1 MKTRSIRNLFA
12 IAAMCSSM
20 VSLNPAYAQ
29 TPPPNFS
36 MDIEVIQWSTGY
48 GSSFT
53 NCVPNFINIGD
64 SPDNTYVYAACLD
77 GEATR
82 PDPNTTRISSN
93 QPIIGETLV
102 SDGADPVE
110 VYNCVLTYDRSEA
123 ISRNGEF
130 YVTRDIVI
138 ECGTPGFLTTEGRT
152 RIRRRF

>member
-1 MKTRSIRNLFA
+1 MKSRSIRNLFA
-12 IAAMCSSM
+12 IAALCSSM
-20 VSLNPAYAQ
+20 VALSPAYAQ
-29 TPPPNFS
+29 TPDPKFTMNV
-36 MDIEVIQWSTGY
+36 EVIQWDTGY
-48 GSSFT
+48 GSSFE

-77 GEATR
+77 GAVTQ

-110 VYNCVLTYDRSEA
+110 VFNCLLTYDRTEA
-123 ISRNGEF
+123 TSYNGEF

-152 RIRRRF
+152 RIRRQF